1 MPTTTQGSN
10 GQYYEAKVD
19 CGDKET
25 VGTWDYNAWELKLDH
40 IETSSRCK
48 VEFTSTLSKEDY
60 EEYIKNGVATR
71 RNTYRGKDIT
81 ELWKNNSLYTQ
92 IENGTFA
99 DIYVG
104 DYIKDNDNHI
114 WLIADLDNYLYSG
127 DTSLTQ
133 HHATIIPATPL
144 ENAPM
149 NESATTENGY
159 QGSQMVKTTLE
170 TIYTTYIQPTF
181 SGHIIEYS
189 NLLSKSLNP
198 EATSKY
204 PGRKGASSSW
214 GWYNRKL
221 DMMDEINVY
230 GSTIVSSSLFDTG
243 IDNRQ
248 YAIFQLKPEFIN
260 SDGNTRINYWLKD
273 VAFSTDFADAYYGGG
288 GSTTRYSSFLSGVR
302 PRFLIG

>member
-10 GQYYEAKVD
+10 GNYYEAKVD
-19 CGDKET
+19 CGDKDT

-60 EEYIKNGVATR
+60 EEYIKNGVALR

-81 ELWKNNSLYTQ
+81 ELWKNNKLYEQ
-92 IENGTFA
+92 IKNGTFA

-104 DYIKDNDNHI
+104 DYIKDNSNRI
-114 WLIADLDNYLYSG
+114 WLIADLDNYLNSG
-127 DTSLTQ
+127 DTQLIQ

-144 ENAPM
+144 EYKKM
-149 NESATTENGY
+149 NESATTEGGY
-159 QGSQMVKTTLE
+159 YGSKMVTETLE
-170 TIYTTYIQPTF
+170 TMYTTYIEPAF
-181 SGHIIEYS
+181 KGHIIKYR
-189 NLLSKSLNP
+189 NLLSDDINKDLPN
-198 EATSKY
+198 KY
-204 PGRKGASSSW
+204 NNIKGASNTW
-214 GWYNRKL
+214 EWYDRKL
-221 DMMDEINVY
+221 DLMSEMNVY
-230 GSTIVSSSLFDTG
+230 GTTVWSSSGYDTG

-260 SDGNTRINYWLKD
+260 SYGTTRFGYWLKD
-273 VAFSTDFADAYYGGG
+273 VSCLTSFASVYHYGNSSHDGG
-288 GSTTRYSSFLSGVR
+288 ASDSRGVR